1 MNNSSNSNPKT
12 YATWMQLSW
21 FYLGRIFV
29 YLFRLRT
36 LSVAGFVFRS
46 LKRTTFVRRE
56 FYGKTLV
63 LDVFRANPQKML
75 WLQGKR
81 FIKEKRLVES
91 LVRPG
96 AHVVDVGA
104 NIGYYT
110 LMFASLAGEDGRVWS
125 IEPDPVN
132 LQELE
137 ASIVASNLTDMTTI
151 VPMAAGSLDGVARF
165 EPGLNSHVTP
175 DGRSEVPVTRLDS
188 LKLDH
193 VDLIKIDVEG
203 YEGAVL
209 EGADETISRCRPSI
223 FMELHPHL
231 LTEHSHTSILAL
243 LQKHFSDVKAYS
255 QERDTGFERLLQG
268 YGLIEAVREIGGLD
282 DVIEGYK
289 TGQMI
294 EPCWIV
300 ARP

>member
-1 MNNSSNSNPKT
+1 M
-12 YATWMQLSW
+12 A
-21 FYLGRIFV
+21 GV
-29 YLFRLRT
+29 LFKPLRE
-36 LSVAGFVFRS
+36 
-46 LKRTTFVRRE
+46 TTFVNRG

-81 FIKEKRLVES
+81 FIKEKQLVES
-91 LVRPG
+91 LVQPG
-96 AHVVDVGA
+96 AHIVDVGA

-110 LMFASLAGEDGRVWS
+110 LMFSSLAGKNCRIWS

-132 LQELE
+132 LRELE
-137 ASIVASNLTDMTTI
+137 ASIVASNLTEAVTI
-151 VPMAAGSLDGVARF
+151 IPKAAGSQDGVVRF

-175 DGRSEVPVTRLDS
+175 DGRSEIPITRLDS
-188 LKLDH
+188 LEVGH
-193 VDLIKIDVEG
+193 IDLIKIDVEG

-209 EGADETISRCRPSI
+209 EGANEIILRCKPSI

-231 LTEHSHTSILAL
+231 LTEHSHSAILAL
-243 LQKHFSDVKAYS
+243 LQEHFSDVKAYS
-255 QERDTGFERLLQG
+255 QERDSAFARLLQS
-268 YGLIEAVREIGGLD
+268 YGLVESVKEISSLD
-282 DVIEGYK
+282 EVIEGYK
-289 TGQMI
+289 NGQMI